1 MALLRSCFRPLVHV
15 GQRQVSWVFGKGL
28 SQLCP
33 PESCFVPEWRIFSC
47 TQTMGCPP
55 KQWPF
60 TLGRIHPR
68 DLNNSLIRKIYII
81 ISLVYHSWVSMTSS
95 NCYSRQGV
103 HRSGLATDPFECELT
118 ESYMT
123 DQARRNKWRGTWLRI
138 LGFWISFHSRCHGME
153 GLYTDSPVQQDGRHM
168 KCDVGEIKTWL
179 QNALLH

>member
-1 MALLRSCFRPLVHV
+1 MFSSVHSVLHFSCPLCVFKIPPTPFRLFRWLKPVLSSHSTEIDCTTGMALLRSCFRPLVHV

-103 HRSGLATDPFECELT
+103 HRSVLATDPFECELT
-118 ESYMT
+118 
-123 DQARRNKWRGTWLRI
+123 
-138 LGFWISFHSRCHGME
+138 
-153 GLYTDSPVQQDGRHM
+153 
-168 KCDVGEIKTWL
+168 
-179 QNALLH
+179 